1 LLEDGQAASVTREG
15 HACFR
20 RFRLRIG
27 PMLSLCSGVG
37 RFVMISLISLLVIS
51 LLVESV
57 SSLALSITVDSELN
71 SSLSELEMRGDW
83 HSSIVA
89 VEISSIS
96 QSGLLARPRSRG
108 LSSFIKLLIVSLSL
122 AGLSLNCEN

>member
-1 LLEDGQAASVTREG
+1 
-15 HACFR
+15 
-20 RFRLRIG
+20 
-27 PMLSLCSGVG
+27 MLSLCSGVG